1 MDQWIATAGAVTM
14 RSHRELL
21 EDVTVYGRG
30 YISADEMAP
39 FQRLY
44 CTFLGTLLFAVA
56 LTTSALGD
64 QSSGAKMDL
73 LDPAPAANDLGHW
86 KFYSEDAE
94 AGFADTW
101 RVDQGVLICRGTPL
115 GYLYTKKKYTD
126 FVLSLQ
132 YRVPRDAKPYKGGVL
147 IRMTGKHKIWPKCL
161 EAQINHPD
169 AGDFWGLDGYQLDG
183 PAKRKKAIGQ
193 SRFGALIH
201 LAKVVDAAKPL
212 GEWNDYTI
220 RAAGGTVTLTLNG
233 REVNRATGCDVA
245 AGPILLTAEGSPIH
259 FRKIRLTAK
268 EKD

>member
-1 MDQWIATAGAVTM
+1 M
-14 RSHRELL
+14 RSHRKLL
-21 EDVTVYGRG
+21 EYVTVYGRG
-30 YISADEMAP
+30 SVSADEMAP

-44 CTFLGTLLFAVA
+44 CAFLGVLLVATA
-56 LTTSALGD
+56 LTTPVAGE
-64 QSSGAKMDL
+64 QSNLAEVDL
-73 LDPAPAANDLGHW
+73 LNPAPAENDLGHW
-86 KFYSEDAE
+86 RFYSENAK

-101 RVDQGVLICRGTPL
+101 RVDQGVLMCRGTPL

-132 YRVPRDAKPYKGGVL
+132 YRVPKDAKPYKGGVL
-147 IRMTGKHKIWPKCL
+147 IRMTGKHRIWPKSL

-183 PAKRKKAIGQ
+183 PAKRKKAIAQ

-201 LAKVVDAAKPL
+201 LSKAVDAAKPL

-233 REVNRATGCDVA
+233 REVNRATGCNIA
-245 AGPILLTAEGSPIH
+245 AGPILLTAEGSAIH

-268 EKD
+268 ENN